1 MIKPR
6 KIVLWVVLSIILVGL
21 VFGITWLGVNWKKLQ
36 SKSNLYTHEEYMEY
50 GDDRYQ
56 AGLQQGE
63 SYRVLLTD
71 CQRKLSQVESEKS
84 KLVIQVNTLK
94 AKGDADAE
102 LISQYEAQIANFEQQ
117 RTELNNQIVRLQ
129 ALLQAY
135 EEIEMTMSKVE
146 FYDGDIIVGCYY
158 SKEGE
163 TLKLTEYV
171 PKKKYHSFDGWV
183 TADGTVVTSQTIV
196 ESNLTLTPSF
206 SWQAGIYDAQT
217 DGLVMSWEDMIS
229 NDIIQIQDNEVLRGD
244 GYYNEY
250 IDQNKELTICVSSDV
265 KTIKGF
271 SFNWNFSKYGNKAKV
286 KKVIMTDSVEI
297 LSDSAFSG
305 MEFLEEIELSKN
317 IKTIGIYAFA
327 NCSKLVSIDLPEGL
341 TSLGRF
347 ALTKCSMLKRLVL
360 PSSLKTV
367 GELGVGLKE
376 LEVLIFKEGIE
387 TIKGLVLGTDN
398 EAEKL
403 RYIYVASTITSIT
416 GQIYRPHDVIQ
427 KIDFYFGWTTMP
439 DWVNQYTF
447 TAYDANYETHLGVT
461 YEEFLQIVND

>member
-183 TADGTVVTSQTIV
+183 TADGTVVT
-196 ESNLTLTPSF
+196 
-206 SWQAGIYDAQT
+206 
-217 DGLVMSWEDMIS
+217 
-229 NDIIQIQDNEVLRGD
+229 
-244 GYYNEY
+244 
-250 IDQNKELTICVSSDV
+250 
-265 KTIKGF
+265 
-271 SFNWNFSKYGNKAKV
+271 
-286 KKVIMTDSVEI
+286 
-297 LSDSAFSG
+297 
-305 MEFLEEIELSKN
+305 
-317 IKTIGIYAFA
+317 
-327 NCSKLVSIDLPEGL
+327 
-341 TSLGRF
+341 
-347 ALTKCSMLKRLVL
+347 
-360 PSSLKTV
+360 
-367 GELGVGLKE
+367 
-376 LEVLIFKEGIE
+376 
-387 TIKGLVLGTDN
+387 
-398 EAEKL
+398 
-403 RYIYVASTITSIT
+403 
-416 GQIYRPHDVIQ
+416 
-427 KIDFYFGWTTMP
+427 
-439 DWVNQYTF
+439 
-447 TAYDANYETHLGVT
+447 
-461 YEEFLQIVND
+461 